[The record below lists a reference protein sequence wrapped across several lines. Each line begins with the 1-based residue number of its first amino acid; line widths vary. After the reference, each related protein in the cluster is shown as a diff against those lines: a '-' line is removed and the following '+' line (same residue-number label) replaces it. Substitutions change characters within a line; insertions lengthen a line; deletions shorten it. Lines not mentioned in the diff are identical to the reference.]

1 MKGKTYKDLD
11 VWQVA
16 MEMVED
22 TYRATKTWPEA
33 ERFGLTSQAQ
43 RSAVSVPAN
52 IAEGYGRGHT
62 AEYLHHLFIARG
74 SLLELGTHL
83 ELALR
88 LIYIEPT
95 ATKNLE
101 ALMTRV
107 GMMLNKLI
115 KALKNING

>member
-1 MKGKTYKDLD
+1 MNGKTYKDLD

-16 MEMVED
+16 MDMVVE
-22 TYRATKTWPEA
+22 TYRARNWPDA
-33 ERFGLTSQAQ
+33 ERFGLPAQAQ
-43 RSAVSVPAN
+43 RSAMSVPAN

-88 LIYIEPT
+88 LKYVDPSST
-95 ATKNLE
+95 TNVD